1 MMNCKI
7 DPRIEKFML
16 QVEADKPRANE
27 EQKALVKHVRRCFET
42 EDIYTDT
49 AQLDK
54 YLSLAKYFP
63 YGELFPWE
71 VFILG
76 LWDCTY
82 WQGTNEPRW
91 DTVFCM
97 IGRGAGKDGFIA
109 FDGMCSISPY
119 NPVANY
125 NVDICAN
132 NEEQALRPQQD
143 LIEVLETP
151 THEKILTKHFYHTK
165 EVIQGRKNKGTM
177 KGHTNNPKGRDGLR
191 PGKIIFNEVHGYEN
205 YDNIDVFTS
214 ALGKRAQAR
223 TGFFTSNGYVQDG
236 PLDDYLERGRDILFN
251 GKPDGGFLPLIC
263 CIKEKE
269 QIHDPLNWA
278 MANPS
283 LPYLPSLQKVI
294 DKQYKDW
301 LDHPEQNGDLLT
313 KRFGLRVGSRDLAV
327 TDYEK
332 VKATNKPIP
341 DMDKKQCVIGIDYAQ
356 LADWAAV
363 NIHFREGDN
372 RYDINHAWL
381 CLQGKDLK
389 RIKAP
394 WQKWAED
401 GLLTPVDDV
410 GIHPD
415 LIAMYIAECA
425 RQYRVKKIACDLYRF
440 QLLSQSLKKIGFD
453 CQKKN
458 NVYITRPS
466 DTSRIEP
473 IIQECFNREL
483 FSWGDNPML
492 RWAVNNTKRVRSG
505 VKNKTGIDT
514 GNFIYSK
521 IEPKSRKN
529 DPFMALV
536 ASMTIED
543 ELPVSKM
550 ICPKLKTINL

>member
-251 GKPDGGFLPLIC
+251 GKPDSGFLPLIC

-332 VKATNKPIP
+332 VKATNKPLP

-415 LIAMYIAECA
+415 LIATYIAECA

-473 IIQECFNREL
+473 IIQECFNRNL
-483 FSWGDNPML
+483 FYWGDNPML

>member
-16 QVEADKPRANE
+16 QVEADEPRANE

-165 EVIQGRKNKGTM
+165 EVIQGRKNKGIM

-341 DMDKKQCVIGIDYAQ
+341 DMRRWFCTVGIDYAE
-356 LADWAAV
+356 LRDWAAV
-363 NIHFREGDN
+363 NFHFRMGDK

-381 CLQGKDLK
+381 CLRNKDLK

-415 LIAMYIAECA
+415 LLAAYIAEMA
-425 RQYRVKKIACDLYRF
+425 RVYRIKGMALDSWRY
-440 QLLSQSLKKIGFD
+440 QLVSQSLRKIGFD
-453 CQKKN
+453 CKDKN
-458 NVYITRPS
+458 NIYLVRPS
-466 DTSRIEP
+466 DISKVEP
-473 IIQECFNREL
+473 TIQECFNRDL
-483 FSWGDNPML
+483 FHWGDNPML
-492 RWAVNNTKRVRSG
+492 RWAVNNTKRVKTG

-514 GNFIYSK
+514 GNFVYSK

-536 ASMTIED
+536 ASMAIED
-543 ELPVSKM
+543 KLPT
-550 ICPKLKTINL
+550 IAAGRPKIGAVTL

>member
-16 QVEADKPRANE
+16 QVEADEPRANE

-82 WQGTNEPRW
+82 WRGNNEPRW

-236 PLDDYLERGRDILFN
+236 PLDDYLERGREILFN

-327 TDYEK
+327 TDYDK

-341 DMDKKQCVIGIDYAQ
+341 DMDKKQCVVGIDYAQ

-381 CLQGKDLK
+381 CLQGKDLH

-543 ELPVSKM
+543 ELPAYETVR
-550 ICPKLKTINL
+550 PKLKTITL

>member
-1 MMNCKI
+1 MTNCKI
-7 DPRIEKFML
+7 DARIEKFML
-16 QVEADKPRANE
+16 QVEADEPRANE

-82 WQGTNEPRW
+82 WRGTNEPRW

-251 GKPDGGFLPLIC
+251 SKPDGGFLPLIC

-327 TDYEK
+327 TDYDK

-341 DMDKKQCVIGIDYAQ
+341 DMDKKQCVVGIDYAQ

-381 CLQGKDLK
+381 CLQGKDLH

-543 ELPVSKM
+543 ELPAYETVR
-550 ICPKLKTINL
+550 PKLKTITL

>member
-16 QVEADKPRANE
+16 QVEADEPRANE

-82 WQGTNEPRW
+82 WRGTHEPRW

-251 GKPDGGFLPLIC
+251 SKPDGGFLPLIC

-327 TDYEK
+327 TDYDK

-341 DMDKKQCVIGIDYAQ
+341 DMDKKQCVVGIDYAQ

-381 CLQGKDLK
+381 CLQGKDLH

-505 VKNKTGIDT
+505 VKNKTGVDT

>member
-1 MMNCKI
+1 MTNCKI

-16 QVEADKPRANE
+16 QVEADEPRANE

-82 WQGTNEPRW
+82 WRETNEPRW

-119 NPVANY
+119 NPVPNY

-543 ELPVSKM
+543 ELPAYETVR
-550 ICPKLKTINL
+550 PKLKTITL

>member
-1 MMNCKI
+1 MTNCKI

-16 QVEADKPRANE
+16 QVETDTPRANE
-27 EQKALVKHVRRCFET
+27 EQKALVKHIRRCFET

-82 WQGTNEPRW
+82 WRGTNEPRW

-119 NPVANY
+119 NPVPNY

-341 DMDKKQCVIGIDYAQ
+341 DMDKKQCVVGIDYAQ

-415 LIAMYIAECA
+415 LIATYIAECA

-505 VKNKTGIDT
+505 VKNKTGVDT

-543 ELPVSKM
+543 ELPAYETVR
-550 ICPKLKTINL
+550 PKLKTITL

>member
-1 MMNCKI
+1 MTNYKI
-7 DPRIEKFML
+7 DARIEKFML
-16 QVEADKPRANE
+16 QVEADEPRAND

-165 EVIQGRKNKGTM
+165 EVIQGRKNKGIM

-236 PLDDYLERGRDILFN
+236 PLDDYLERGREILFN

-332 VKATNKPIP
+332 VKATNKPLP
-341 DMDKKQCVIGIDYAQ
+341 DMRRWFCTVGIDYAE
-356 LADWAAV
+356 LSDWAAV
-363 NIHFREGDN
+363 NFHFRMGDL

-381 CLQGKDLK
+381 CLRGKDLK

-415 LIAMYIAECA
+415 LLAAYIAEMA
-425 RQYRVKKIACDLYRF
+425 RVYRIKGMALDSWRY
-440 QLLSQSLKKIGFD
+440 QLVSQSLRKIGFD
-453 CQKKN
+453 CKDKN
-458 NVYITRPS
+458 NIYLVRPS
-466 DTSRIEP
+466 DISKVEP
-473 IIQECFNREL
+473 TIQECFNRDL
-483 FSWGDNPML
+483 FHWDNNPML
-492 RWAVNNTKRVRSG
+492 RWAVNNTKRVKTG

-536 ASMTIED
+536 ASMVIED
-543 ELPVSKM
+543 KLPSIAM
-550 ICPKLKTINL
+550 GRPKIGAITM

>member
-1 MMNCKI
+1 MTNCKI

-82 WQGTNEPRW
+82 WRGTNEPRW

-132 NEEQALRPQQD
+132 NEEQSLRPQQD

-151 THEKILTKHFYHTK
+151 THEKVLTKHFYHTK
-165 EVIQGRKNKGTM
+165 EVIQGRKNKGIM

-236 PLDDYLERGRDILFN
+236 PLDDYLERGREILFN

-313 KRFGLRVGSRDLAV
+313 KRFGLRAGNKELAV

-341 DMDKKQCVIGIDYAQ
+341 DMDKKQCVVGIDYAQ

-415 LIAMYIAECA
+415 LIAAYIAECA

-466 DTSRIEP
+466 DTSKIEP

-483 FSWGDNPML
+483 FYWGDNPML

-543 ELPVSKM
+543 ELPAYETVR
-550 ICPKLKTINL
+550 PKLKTITL